1 MKEHNEDGRNGV
13 RRRVCWPPETVSAVA
28 GPEGWECGLRWSQS
42 SPPLLSGAAC
52 SSSWLWP
59 CYSHRS
65 QSIFAA
71 RNNNVHYLQLMS
83 SILKFLSETYPFMES
98 FSKKIWP
105 PRLGPE
111 MRVSGLQFDLLSLF
125 WTYNRVLHLLQQ
137 MRDHEN
143 HFKTQI
149 KPQEADCI
157 L

>member
-28 GPEGWECGLRWSQS
+28 GPEAWECGLRWSPS

-83 SILKFLSETYPFMES
+83 SILKFPFRNVPLYGVFFEKDLTPRAWS
-98 FSKKIWP
+98 RDAGIGPSVWP
-105 PRLGPE
+105 PQPFLD
-111 MRVSGLQFDLLSLF
+111 LQRCPASPTTNVGS
-125 WTYNRVLHLLQQ
+125 W
-137 MRDHEN
+137 
-143 HFKTQI
+143 
-149 KPQEADCI
+149 KPFQNTD
-157 L
+157 